1 MCSSEDCIKILREN
15 IPYIRNEY
23 QVKGLCLFGSTARGD
38 NGPDSDVDILV
49 DMPPKIFLMSRLK
62 EFLET
67 ILNTSVDL
75 VRKHPRL
82 SSNFLQHI
90 STDGIIIL

>member
-15 IPYIRNEY
+15 ISYIRNEY
-23 QVKGLCLFGSTARGD
+23 GVKGLYLFGSTARGD
-38 NGPDSDVDILV
+38 NGPESDVDILV
-49 DMPPKIFLMSRLK
+49 DMPPKIFLMTRLK
-62 EFLET
+62 DFLEN

-82 SSNFLQHI
+82 SSKFQQQI
-90 STDGIIIL
+90 SRDAIIIF